1 MDEHDSRVILTS
13 GGTKKNLF
21 TVFMIFFIYLKL
33 EYFDHRD
40 DFLLQLTRHV
50 FKLFSSVK
58 QWFSVLRIVYP
69 SLEQYSIEKA
79 EGVSEA
85 GFRGISK
92 RKSPLPF
99 AIPSTGKQ
107 YLWERNQKGIKI
119 VERGTSAERDE
130 SSIFP

>member
-1 MDEHDSRVILTS
+1 M
-13 GGTKKNLF
+13 
-21 TVFMIFFIYLKL
+21 
-33 EYFDHRD
+33 
-40 DFLLQLTRHV
+40 TRHV

>member
-1 MDEHDSRVILTS
+1 M
-13 GGTKKNLF
+13 
-21 TVFMIFFIYLKL
+21 YLS
-33 EYFDHRD
+33 FAR
-40 DFLLQLTRHV
+40 
-50 FKLFSSVK
+50 SVK
-58 QWFSVLRIVYP
+58 LWFSVLRIVYP

>member
-50 FKLFSSVK
+50 FKLFRSVK
-58 QWFSVLRIVYP
+58 LWFSVLRIVYP